1 MNILILV
8 GGPTACGKSTFVKKL
23 SMTLE
28 ESKIYRRVQGFFD
41 IGHMRGIDNKDIFD
55 KVTSEDVDDR
65 FVKYCEDNKV
75 VISDVHYAVQM
86 NRNELIQKENDDIN
100 ENYLPTISKDLLT
113 KLDLANIVVVAVW
126 LECNPETCYKRAIQ
140 RFEKSEKVLR
150 TKSIE
155 DAQLESFSEK
165 KSWLEI
171 LKNNN
176 VSGIILDSQYMSPTE
191 MAKICYAQIQSIKE
205 TNNCMILS
213 KKMECK

>member
-1 MNILILV
+1 M
-8 GGPTACGKSTFVKKL
+8 
-23 SMTLE
+23 
-28 ESKIYRRVQGFFD
+28 
-41 IGHMRGIDNKDIFD
+41 
-55 KVTSEDVDDR
+55 
-65 FVKYCEDNKV
+65 
-75 VISDVHYAVQM
+75 
-86 NRNELIQKENDDIN
+86 
-100 ENYLPTISKDLLT
+100 
-113 KLDLANIVVVAVW
+113 VVAVW

-140 RFEKSEKVLR
+140 RFENSEKVLR

-205 TNNCMILS
+205 TNNCIILS
-213 KKMECK
+213 KKLECK